1 MIDLSNVRAP
11 GWQQVVAELNS
22 AAPDDRAFLERLLR
36 IVSQVTAARQG
47 VLFMP
52 DRADGEEI
60 EPRVELVWPAP
71 GAATVLP
78 DEPGAPKADKAK
90 GVEFPQETHA
100 AARAAFS
107 SGQARVYS
115 LDKQEMYYDGGGS
128 QGCVLAVPIR
138 APAPAAPGKG
148 AAEQVVSVVTL
159 LIEPRGKDA
168 IRSTLAMAEVLCGY
182 VHGHAARQALRRTQ
196 TASFALDLAT
206 KLIAS
211 INTAPNFKGACLQ
224 LVNELSKQFALDRV
238 ALGWVKRDAVRAR
251 AISDTEHFDRR
262 MAMVG
267 KIEAAMDEC
276 LDQEQPIVYP
286 QPPADGPG
294 GDVLLAQSIVH
305 AHRELASGN
314 ARLKLCSLPLR
325 IDDDVVGVVLLE
337 TASDAPI
344 DLNTIELLQAA
355 MDLVAPVLRLRRSD
369 DRWLAVR
376 AWDSTVH
383 AAAWAVGPKHTV
395 WKVAGIALLAGL
407 IFVTVYHKTYRV
419 GADAHLEPRVR
430 RIIAAPFDAR
440 LKSLVPGIEPG
451 VRVTAGQLLAQFD
464 DTEYRLS
471 LVSAD
476 AKLQQAEKS
485 AAAARLERDLTK
497 VAAFEAQAKAARA
510 EADAYRDRI
519 ERCRVWRADRRR
531 DHRRGQEGA
540 CRRDVETGDPMF
552 QIASMDDIVLVPKWT
567 SVMSRWC
574 VVRSKMRR
582 AGRPRAERRDQEQP
596 VRTDR
601 LHGRADRPLA
611 QAAEGKNVYE
621 VRPCWTVRPSG
632 SARAWRASPSSTPS
646 GTRSCGSARA
656 GSSTPSGCGGGEAML
671 DVGCG
676 MGIGS
681 PEP

>member
-47 VLFMP
+47 ALFMP

-107 SGQARVYS
+107 SGQARAYS

-286 QPPADGPG
+286 QPAADGPG

-419 GADAHLEPRVR
+419 GAEAHLEPRVR
-430 RIIAAPFDAR
+430 RIVSAPFDAR

-471 LVSAD
+471 LASAD

-519 ERCRVWRADRRR
+519 ERCRVVAPIDGEIIAGDIKERV
-531 DHRRGQEGA
+531 GA
-540 CRRDVETGDPMF
+540 TLKLGDPMF
-552 QIASMDDIVLVPKWT
+552 QIASMDDIVLVAK
-567 SVMSRWC
+567 VDERD
-574 VVRSKMRR
+574 VALVRR
-582 AGRPRAERRDQEQP
+582 AFEDAREQGRPARGAIATKSNPSEPIDFTVERI
-596 VRTDR
+596 V
-601 LHGRADRPLA
+601 PLA

-621 VRPCWTVRPSG
+621 VRAVLDGAPGWFRPGMEGIAKFDTQRHSLLWIGSRRIIDTVRM
-632 SARAWRASPSSTPS
+632 WWW
-646 GTRSCGSARA
+646 
-656 GSSTPSGCGGGEAML
+656 
-671 DVGCG
+671 
-676 MGIGS
+676 
-681 PEP
+681 

>member
-128 QGCVLAVPIR
+128 QGCVLAVPVR

-419 GADAHLEPRVR
+419 GAEAHLEPRVR
-430 RIIAAPFDAR
+430 RIISAPFDAR

-471 LVSAD
+471 LASAD
-476 AKLQQAEKS
+476 AKIQQAEKS

-519 ERCRVWRADRRR
+519 ERCRVVAPIDGEIIAGDIKERV
-531 DHRRGQEGA
+531 GA
-540 CRRDVETGDPMF
+540 TLKLGDPMF
-552 QIASMDDIVLVPKWT
+552 QIASMDDIVLVAK
-567 SVMSRWC
+567 VDERD
-574 VVRSKMRR
+574 VALVRR
-582 AGRPRAERRDQEQP
+582 AFDDAREQGRPARGAVATKSNPSDPIDFTVERI
-596 VRTDR
+596 V
-601 LHGRADRPLA
+601 PLA

-621 VRPCWTVRPSG
+621 VRAVLDGAPEWFRPGMEGIAKFDTQRHSLLWIGSRRIIDTVRM
-632 SARAWRASPSSTPS
+632 WWW
-646 GTRSCGSARA
+646 
-656 GSSTPSGCGGGEAML
+656 
-671 DVGCG
+671 
-676 MGIGS
+676 
-681 PEP
+681 

>member
-47 VLFMP
+47 VLFAP
-52 DRADGEEI
+52 ERADGEEI
-60 EPRVELVWPAP
+60 EPRVELVWPAPPP

-90 GVEFPQETHA
+90 GVEFPQEVHG
-100 AARAAFS
+100 AARSAFS

-115 LDKQEMYYDGGGS
+115 LDKQELYYDGGGS
-128 QGCVLAVPIR
+128 QGCVLAVPVR
-138 APAPAAPGKG
+138 APAPAAPGRPAG
-148 AAEQVVSVVTL
+148 EQVVSVVTL

-206 KLIAS
+206 RLIAS

-224 LVNELSKQFALDRV
+224 LVNELARQFALDRV
-238 ALGWVKRDAVRAR
+238 ALGWVRRDAVRAQ

-267 KIEAAMDEC
+267 RIEAAMDEC

-286 QPPADGPG
+286 QPAADGPG

-337 TASDAPI
+337 TASDTPI
-344 DLNTIELLQAA
+344 DLNTVELLQAA

-369 DRWLAVR
+369 DRWLPVR
-376 AWDSTVH
+376 AWDSAVH
-383 AAAWAVGPKHTV
+383 AAAWAVGPRHTV
-395 WKVAGIALLAGL
+395 WKVAGVALLAAL
-407 IFVTVYHKTYRV
+407 VFVTVYHKTYRV
-419 GADAHLEPRVR
+419 GAEAHLEPRVR
-430 RIIAAPFDAR
+430 RIVAAPFDAR
-440 LKSLVPGIEPG
+440 LKSLAPGIEPG
-451 VRVTAGQLLAQFD
+451 VRVAAGQLLAQFD

-471 LVSAD
+471 LASAE

-497 VAAFEAQAKAARA
+497 ATAFEEQAKAARA

-519 ERCRVWRADRRR
+519 ERCRVVAPIDGEIIAGDIKERV
-531 DHRRGQEGA
+531 GS
-540 CRRDVETGDPMF
+540 TLKLGDPMF
-552 QIASMDDIVLVPKWT
+552 QVASMDDVVLVAK
-567 SVMSRWC
+567 VDERDIAL
-574 VVRSKMRR
+574 VRR
-582 AGRPRAERRDQEQP
+582 AFDEARRQGRHARGAVATKSNPADPIDFTVERI
-596 VRTDR
+596 V
-601 LHGRADRPLA
+601 PLA

-621 VRPCWTVRPSG
+621 VRAVLDGAPEWFRP
-632 SARAWRASPSSTPS
+632 
-646 GTRSCGSARA
+646 
-656 GSSTPSGCGGGEAML
+656 
-671 DVGCG
+671 G
-676 MGIGS
+676 MEGIAKFDTQRHSLLWIGS
-681 PEP
+681 RRIIDAVRMWWW